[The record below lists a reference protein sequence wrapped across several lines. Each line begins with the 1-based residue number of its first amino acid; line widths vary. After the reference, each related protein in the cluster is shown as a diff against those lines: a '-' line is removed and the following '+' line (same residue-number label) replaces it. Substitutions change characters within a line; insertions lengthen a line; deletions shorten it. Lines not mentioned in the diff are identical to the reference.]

1 MPKPRQARLL
11 VILSIVL
18 SAHLAAIWLLLSS
31 RQLSI
36 KTKSGS
42 FQLVWIPPPALSETA
57 PGRGVTPEK
66 PSKSIPHR
74 RVERTPDLPGSI
86 APPSTA
92 EDNAIHPAPDWNEEL
107 RLAAKNALANQ
118 LAQKRHE
125 LDFAHT
131 FPTQP
136 KTPPQF
142 AWDYA
147 ATHRVE
153 ALPQGGMVIHLSD
166 NCVLL
171 LFPLPLVGCGIGKR
185 PTNGNLFEHLHD

>member
-1 MPKPRQARLL
+1 
-11 VILSIVL
+11 
-18 SAHLAAIWLLLSS
+18 
-31 RQLSI
+31 
-36 KTKSGS
+36 
-42 FQLVWIPPPALSETA
+42 LVWIPPPALSETA